1 MSEEIVIA
9 VKNVSKAYTIW
20 ASPSAR
26 LHGPILGQIG
36 QIPFLPSN
44 VRNSCKRLSHE
55 SFRNF
60 YALRDV
66 SFTVAKGECFG
77 IIGQNGSG
85 KSTLLQVIAGILKP
99 TTGSVEVRGKITAL
113 LELGSGFNPEFT
125 GRENVFLNGSVLG
138 LSTEA
143 VRTKFNEIAAFAD
156 IGDFIDQPTKTYSS
170 GMTVRLAFAVQAILN
185 QDILIVDEALA
196 VGDEAFQRKCF
207 SRIESFRK
215 NGGTILLVS
224 HAANIVVELCQRAI
238 LLDAGELLLDAP
250 PKLAVAK
257 YHKLLF
263 APSGKKESVRQ
274 QIRALR
280 GQPLPQQSAS
290 VPPDVAEASA
300 AEVQPDTVEDSY
312 APEMV
317 PQSTI
322 SFVPRGANIENPKI
336 LTLDGRVVNNLVR
349 GREYIY
355 TYVVRFTEAAYRVR
369 FGMLIKTTVGT
380 ELGGGAS
387 HPAAAPMEFIEAG
400 RVAQVRFR
408 FRCLLHPSVYFMNA
422 GVMGVVDGAEVYLH
436 RHLDVIMFRVQDEPY
451 LIGTGVVDFG
461 IQPEVSFDEQTASV
475 SNSTG

>member
-1 MSEEIVIA
+1 MSAEIVVA

-26 LHGPILGQIG
+26 LHGPMLGQIG
-36 QIPFLPSN
+36 QMPFLPARL
-44 VRNSCKRLSHE
+44 RNSCKRLSHE

-60 YALRDV
+60 YALKDI
-66 SFTVAKGECFG
+66 SLEVAKGECLG
-77 IIGQNGSG
+77 IVGQNGSG

-99 TTGSVEVRGKITAL
+99 TMGSVEVHGKITAL
-113 LELGSGFNPEFT
+113 LELGSGFNPDFT

-143 VRTKFNEIAAFAD
+143 VRAKFDEVAAFAD

-170 GMTVRLAFAVQAILN
+170 GMTVRLAFAVQATLN

-215 NGGTILLVS
+215 QGGTILFVS
-224 HAANIVVELCQRAI
+224 HATNIVVELCQRAI
-238 LLDAGELLLDAP
+238 LLDGGELLLDAS
-250 PKLAVAK
+250 PKLVVAK

-263 APSGKKESVRQ
+263 APHEKKEAVRQ
-274 QIRALR
+274 EIRALR
-280 GQPLPQQSAS
+280 SQPLLLKRATTL
-290 VPPDVAEASA
+290 PDV
-300 AEVQPDTVEDSY
+300 EVTPAPKVQADTVEDSY
-312 APEMV
+312 VPGMV

-322 SFVPRGANIENPKI
+322 SFVPRGANIENPRI
-336 LTLDGRVVNNLVR
+336 LALDGRVVNNLVR

-355 TYVVRFTEAAYRVR
+355 TYQVRFTEPAYRVR

-400 RVAQVRFR
+400 QIARVRFR

-436 RHLDVIMFRVQDEPY
+436 RHLDVIMFRVQEEPY

-461 IQPEVSFDEQTASV
+461 IQPEVSFDKQTTAI
-475 SNSTG
+475 SNSAG